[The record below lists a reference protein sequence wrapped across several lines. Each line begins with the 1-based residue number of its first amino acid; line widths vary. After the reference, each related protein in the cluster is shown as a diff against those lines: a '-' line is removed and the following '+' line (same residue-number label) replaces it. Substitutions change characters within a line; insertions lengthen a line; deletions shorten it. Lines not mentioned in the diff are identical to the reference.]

1 MRRGG
6 ISTFG
11 ACGCVWY
18 DPIMS
23 EAFNIPPTMDLDEFL
38 AWDAPAGGLWQ
49 LVDGEPRAMAPASLP
64 HNAILGELTR
74 LIGNHLAERGGPCV
88 VVPTPGVIPRIRAD
102 RNIRIPDLGVTC
114 SETPLEGYALPD
126 PVLLVEILSPSNAAE
141 TWANVWAYTT
151 IPSLQEILILRSSSV
166 RAELLRRRPDGSWP
180 EQPETIS
187 DGMLELE
194 SIGFGLPLTA
204 VYRTTKFAAE

>member
-1 MRRGG
+1 MRQGA

-11 ACGCVWY
+11 ARGRVCYGA
-18 DPIMS
+18 IMS

-64 HNAILGELTR
+64 HNAILGELNR
-74 LIGNHLAERGGPCV
+74 LIGNHLAEHGGPCV

-151 IPSLQEILILRSSSV
+151 IPSLREILILRSSSV

-194 SIGFGLPLTA
+194 SIGFSVALAAL
-204 VYRTTKFAAE
+204 YRTTRLGSG

>member
-11 ACGCVWY
+11 ARGWVWY
-18 DPIMS
+18 AATMS
-23 EAFNIPPTMDLDEFL
+23 EAFNIPPTMALDEFL
-38 AWDAPAGGLWQ
+38 AWDAPGGGLWQ

-74 LIGNHLAERGGPCV
+74 LIGNHLAERGSPCV
-88 VVPTPGVIPRIRAD
+88 VVPTPGVIPRIRSD
-102 RNIRIPDLGVTC
+102 RNMRIPDLGVTC

-141 TWANVWAYTT
+141 TWANVWTYTT
-151 IPSLQEILILRSSSV
+151 IPSLREILILWSSSL
-166 RAELLRRRPDGSWP
+166 RTELLRRRPDGSWP

-187 DGMLELE
+187 EGMLELE
-194 SIGFGLPLTA
+194 SIGFQIELA
-204 VYRTTKFAAE
+204 SVYRTTRFGAR